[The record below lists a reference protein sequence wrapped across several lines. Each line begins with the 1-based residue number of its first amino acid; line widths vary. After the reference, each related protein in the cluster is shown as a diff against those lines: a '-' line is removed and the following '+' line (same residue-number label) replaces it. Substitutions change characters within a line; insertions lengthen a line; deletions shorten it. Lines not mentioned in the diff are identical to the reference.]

1 MHFVKLIII
10 ASLLLNPILFGQE
23 TTSPSAVETTTDTE
37 TTSNPESEKPATP
50 ETEKAPEANQNGF
63 LQSLILGGPVMIVI
77 VILAIGGLSLVIE
90 RTKFFLKHKM
100 SSTALLEEHLKSI
113 RSSSSA
119 QYREEAEEELRTE
132 MQIYASRME
141 RGISLLNG
149 IGNVAP
155 VVGFFGTVLGM
166 IEAFASIAAAA
177 TVNAKVVASGI
188 QVALVT
194 TAGGLS
200 VAVPILLFYHFYLHY
215 VQRHYADGDEF
226 INILIKD
233 LPRLSNETNEGS

>member
-1 MHFVKLIII
+1 MRFVKLIII
-10 ASLLLNPILFGQE
+10 LLFVLNTNIITQE
-23 TTSPSAVETTTDTE
+23 SDS
-37 TTSNPESEKPATP
+37 SSTP
-50 ETEKAPEANQNGF
+50 EVPVTKEVVNSTSEPDQPVDSKQNSF
-63 LQSLILGGPVMIVI
+63 LQSLILGGPVMVII
-77 VILAIGGLSLVIE
+77 VILAIGGLTLVIE
-90 RTKFFLKHKM
+90 RAKFFLKHKM
-100 SSTALLEEHLKSI
+100 SSTKMLEEHLKSI

-119 QYREEAEEELRTE
+119 NYREEAEEELRTE

-233 LPRLSNETNEGS
+233 LPRLSNETNESS

>member
-1 MHFVKLIII
+1 MRFVKLIII
-10 ASLLLNPILFGQE
+10 LLFVLNTNIITQE
-23 TTSPSAVETTTDTE
+23 SDS
-37 TTSNPESEKPATP
+37 SSTP
-50 ETEKAPEANQNGF
+50 EVPVTTEVVNSTSEPDQPVDSKQNSF
-63 LQSLILGGPVMIVI
+63 LQSLILGGPVMVII
-77 VILAIGGLSLVIE
+77 VILAIGGLALVIE
-90 RTKFFLKHKM
+90 RAKFFLNHKM
-100 SSTALLEEHLKSI
+100 SSTKMLEEHLKSI

-119 QYREEAEEELRTE
+119 NYREEAEEELRTE

-233 LPRLSNETNEGS
+233 LPRLSNETNESS

>member
-1 MHFVKLIII
+1 MQLSKLIII
-10 ASLLLNPILFGQE
+10 TVTILATGLIAQE
-23 TTSPSAVETTTDTE
+23 PVSPAQSTEVEEPAVEANTRPDQT
-37 TTSNPESEKPATP
+37 PES
-50 ETEKAPEANQNGF
+50 NQNGF
-63 LQSLILGGPVMIVI
+63 LQSLILGGPVMIII
-77 VILAIGGLSLVIE
+77 VILAIGGLALIIE
-90 RTKFFLKHKM
+90 RTQFFIKHKM
-100 SSTALLEEHLKSI
+100 TSTKLLNKHLQFI
-113 RSSSSA
+113 RSSSNA
-119 QYREEAEEELRTE
+119 NFREEAEEELRTE

-141 RGISLLNG
+141 RGISLING

-233 LPRLSNETNEGS
+233 LPRLSNEANEN

>member
-1 MHFVKLIII
+1 MRLSKLIII
-10 ASLLLNPILFGQE
+10 ISISFGTALIAQVPSSPAESTAVQE
-23 TTSPSAVETTTDTE
+23 PAVDVSTE
-37 TTSNPESEKPATP
+37 PDRTP
-50 ETEKAPEANQNGF
+50 DSSQNGF
-63 LQSLILGGPVMIVI
+63 LQSLILGGPVMIII
-77 VILAIGGLSLVIE
+77 VILAIGGLTLIIE
-90 RTKFFLKHKM
+90 RTQFFIKHKM
-100 SSTALLEEHLKSI
+100 TSTKLLNEHLQSI
-113 RSSSSA
+113 RSSSNA
-119 QYREEAEEELRTE
+119 NFREEAEEELRTE

-141 RGISLLNG
+141 RGISLING

-233 LPRLSNETNEGS
+233 LPRLSNEANEN